1 MKLAVVGKGGVGKTS
16 ISGTLARLIAR
27 RGHPV
32 LAVDGDPNP
41 NLALALGVSPE
52 RMAAMPGLSAALV
65 ELTPNGALRLTRT
78 LEQVCTEYGLDAPD
92 GVTLLAMRPA
102 QKAGTG

>member
-27 RGHPV
+27 RGHRV

-41 NLALALGVSPE
+41 NLALALGITPA
-52 RMAAMPGLSAALV
+52 RMAAMPGLSADLF
-65 ELTPNGALRLTRT
+65 EHTPEGPRLTMT
-78 LEQVCTEYGLDAPD
+78 VEQLCSRYGVEAPD
-92 GVTLLAMRPA
+92 GVTLLALRPEE
-102 QKAGTG
+102 KAGAG